1 MTFVALAAGGW
12 WLVAG
17 GRPHAVACQ
26 DFLHGHAPAL
36 CEFLIL
42 WAFSA
47 AGAAGTTAFGVQV
60 APKEAD
66 NTQSEKPLACINPR
80 RQDVPN
86 HLQWAAGTLP

>member
-1 MTFVALAAGGW
+1 
-12 WLVAG
+12 
-17 GRPHAVACQ
+17 
-26 DFLHGHAPAL
+26 
-36 CEFLIL
+36 LIL

-86 HLQWAAGTLP
+86 HMLWAAGTLP

>member
-1 MTFVALAAGGW
+1 
-12 WLVAG
+12 
-17 GRPHAVACQ
+17 
-26 DFLHGHAPAL
+26 
-36 CEFLIL
+36 LIL